1 MFRSSSYKRSQFR
14 QKGKTGQEKENLG
27 KEINEE
33 ASFFQPRVEKKVTG
47 ADAQAIQRLA
57 TPQEDEHFATND
69 ERMKRD
75 RELRMKPE
83 DKPLPNQEK
92 EKEEVPVQKKEDTS
106 SPSIN
111 NSLSKS
117 IQNKIGQGQ
126 PLQENVLKEMNKQF
140 QVDFSAVI
148 IHTDGESDKLCEELH
163 AQAFTVGKDIFFRAG
178 KYNPNTVEGKQLLV
192 HELTHVLQQKTISDL
207 HIK

>member
-1 MFRSSSYKRSQFR
+1 MFRSSSYKRSRFGQ
-14 QKGKTGQEKENLG
+14 QGKASQEKENLG
-27 KEINEE
+27 KENNEE
-33 ASFFQPRVEKKVTG
+33 ASFFQPRVEKKVAS

-57 TPQEDEHFATND
+57 TPQEDEHLATND

-83 DKPLPNQEK
+83 DKPLANQEK
-92 EKEEVPVQKKEDTS
+92 EKEEIPVQKKEDSTS
-106 SPSIN
+106 HVAN
-111 NSLSKS
+111 KSLAKN
-117 IQNKIGQGQ
+117 IQNKIGHGQ
-126 PLQENVLKEMNKQF
+126 ALQENVLNEMNKQF

-148 IHTDGESDKLCEELH
+148 IHTDEESNQLCQAIH

-192 HELTHVLQQKTISDL
+192 HELTHVLQQQAISDL
-207 HIK
+207 KIQ